1 MSKVRNRY
9 FVCYDVSDPQRLAQ
23 TYKKMRGYGDPI
35 QYSVFVCDL
44 SPKEMLLMKSD
55 LMELINVSEDRIL
68 IINSGSA
75 EKTTKG
81 NIITVGM
88 SLEDAKE
95 SAIVI

>member
-9 FVCYDVSDPQRLAQ
+9 FVCYDVSDQQRLAQ

>member
-1 MSKVRNRY
+1 
-9 FVCYDVSDPQRLAQ
+9 
-23 TYKKMRGYGDPI
+23 MRGYGDPI

-55 LMELINVSEDRIL
+55 LIELINVSEDRIL

-75 EKTTKG
+75 EKTAKG

>member
-1 MSKVRNRY
+1 
-9 FVCYDVSDPQRLAQ
+9 
-23 TYKKMRGYGDPI
+23 MRGYGDPI

-55 LMELINVSEDRIL
+55 LIELINISEDRIL

-75 EKTTKG
+75 EKTAKG